1 MTCWAFLYLRT
12 SAYGVQKRSGAA
24 LRRSV
29 RIFQKNLNR
38 GRTDESPNQEPS
50 AEEILLAKE
59 QKERMVLMLQCLQEA
74 LATLTPMQKR
84 RLEARFAAAMK
95 YREIADEE
103 NVSMTSITTTVR
115 NAVLKLRDYFIKHG
129 WLESPKE
136 ATVCTRVAP
145 RKRIRKKTRRNR
157 S

>member
-1 MTCWAFLYLRT
+1 
-12 SAYGVQKRSGAA
+12 
-24 LRRSV
+24 
-29 RIFQKNLNR
+29 
-38 GRTDESPNQEPS
+38 
-50 AEEILLAKE
+50 
-59 QKERMVLMLQCLQEA
+59 MLQCLQEA

-145 RKRIRKKTRRNR
+145 RKRIRKKTRRNK

>member
-29 RIFQKNLNR
+29 RIFQKNLNG

-115 NAVLKLRDYFIKHG
+115 DAVLKLRDYFIKHG

>member
-12 SAYGVQKRSGAA
+12 SAYGVQKHSGAA
-24 LRRSV
+24 LRRFV
-29 RIFQKNLNR
+29 RIFQKNLN
-38 GRTDESPNQEPS
+38 GGKTDESPNQEPS

-115 NAVLKLRDYFIKHG
+115 DAVLKLRDYFIKHG

-145 RKRIRKKTRRNR
+145 RKRIRKKTRRNK

>member
-29 RIFQKNLNR
+29 RIFQKNLN
-38 GRTDESPNQEPS
+38 GGKTDESPNQEPS

-59 QKERMVLMLQCLQEA
+59 QKERMFLMLQCLQEA

-115 NAVLKLRDYFIKHG
+115 DAVLKLRDYFIKHG

-145 RKRIRKKTRRNR
+145 RKRIRKKTRRNK

>member
-29 RIFQKNLNR
+29 RIFQKNLN
-38 GRTDESPNQEPS
+38 GGKTDGSPNQEPS

-115 NAVLKLRDYFIKHG
+115 DSVLKLRDYFIKHG